1 MQRKSHLAL
10 AIVLLLS
17 LSSPVHAA
25 TPKAGSKC
33 TKAGSKT
40 TAAGKK
46 YICVKS
52 GKKLVWNK
60 GVAAKKSVPVPK
72 EEFFTPWATNFTPKQ
87 VSDEAQKKFREW
99 ALAQPDK
106 SSLHKFISHP
116 DTPRKRASNFKKV
129 DELDVK
135 LFGQFFNKQS
145 TTVLGSNEKWV
156 VEQLN
161 ANGGKYM
168 QCDDNSGN
176 QGLTYCLDEGASQGY
191 VITSDQD
198 YRATNPGFDGS
209 ALLSHEYF
217 HLVQRVLLGS
227 NNGIPK
233 RSDAN
238 GSKDSFPIW
247 FVEGTAN
254 FVGFSVAALALDATY
269 WEGRPMMFQYAPR
282 TPDLNSNTLED
293 YEIRNGPGN
302 NSPTY
307 PYIAGQLASEYLV
320 ASVGFQKMLDIWL
333 NFKNTKNFEKSFENA
348 VGISKD
354 AFY

>member
-129 DELDVK
+129 DEH
-135 LFGQFFNKQS
+135 S
-145 TTVLGSNEKWV
+145 
-156 VEQLN
+156 EQ
-161 ANGGKYM
+161 
-168 QCDDNSGN
+168 D
-176 QGLTYCLDEGASQGY
+176 
-191 VITSDQD
+191 
-198 YRATNPGFDGS
+198 
-209 ALLSHEYF
+209 
-217 HLVQRVLLGS
+217 
-227 NNGIPK
+227 
-233 RSDAN
+233 
-238 GSKDSFPIW
+238 
-247 FVEGTAN
+247 
-254 FVGFSVAALALDATY
+254 
-269 WEGRPMMFQYAPR
+269 
-282 TPDLNSNTLED
+282 
-293 YEIRNGPGN
+293 
-302 NSPTY
+302 
-307 PYIAGQLASEYLV
+307 
-320 ASVGFQKMLDIWL
+320 
-333 NFKNTKNFEKSFENA
+333 KNTCL
-348 VGISKD
+348 
-354 AFY
+354 